1 MEKKPIKNIIPASF
15 SSLSELSDIHDTS
28 KVEKL
33 QEFTSLM
40 YSVKKCS
47 VVNAAK
53 STIFHNIFSSKK
65 DSEKLIKKIRGF
77 DSSMILPCYKSL
89 KQNIL
94 RNIFV
99 TRMWKHVTEQSCIT
113 LDPEKCGWFMKE
125 ILEPFWFE
133 GNPTPLSVDHILKVY
148 GSKSLEKETDNEEDD
163 LNDSQGSSDSDSD

>member
-1 MEKKPIKNIIPASF
+1 
-15 SSLSELSDIHDTS
+15 
-28 KVEKL
+28 
-33 QEFTSLM
+33 M